1 MIKYTTKTGF
11 LLKNTSTWFFASR
24 TFRFPVVVGLI
35 ASTICVA
42 LGLAPERWPEFSI
55 PSLNT
60 TAYSS
65 FTFLVGFLVIFRTS
79 QSYLRFWEGATKVHA
94 LMGDWFCAVSTLFAY
109 CRHSKAEYSKILEFQ
124 QTLIR
129 LVSLLNAMA
138 LAELE
143 GDDIPVPEPSA
154 LRFQLVD
161 VTGLDET
168 ILRKLH
174 TSKNRP
180 EVVFQWVQLLIVE
193 AINTGV
199 MNIAPP
205 LLTRVFQQLAL
216 GMTRYHEMLKFAT
229 VPMPFP
235 YVVTAEL
242 LILMHLIVT
251 PVFLTAWLPTPYA
264 AILSFALSFVI
275 WSLHLVASELE
286 NPFEGEVN
294 DLNMHEI
301 QLELNN
307 WLAELSSEL
316 AQNPPSLS
324 MTPTRALARLDSKK
338 RSFSDLVTSAA
349 PDRDTPT
356 PTEVSASD
364 VSRELSACSGGLLF
378 DEHDRA
384 TYDLEAQRPKQHEH
398 KHTHLQERGLPSRP
412 EGVAARVTDVKTESD
427 TTWRYNVEKP
437 PSEEVDSMGDQPRMF
452 PLGPGPLHNTAP
464 CADLDT
470 ARRGEPHSVI
480 LDPKSI

>member
-1 MIKYTTKTGF
+1 MG
-11 LLKNTSTWFFASR
+11 
-24 TFRFPVVVGLI
+24 
-35 ASTICVA
+35 
-42 LGLAPERWPEFSI
+42 PERWPEFSI

-242 LILMHLIVT
+242 LILIHLIVT
-251 PVFLTAWLPTPYA
+251 PVFLASWLPIPYA
-264 AILSFALSFVI
+264 AILSFVLVFVI
-275 WSLHLVASELE
+275 WSLHLVAAELE
-286 NPFEGEVN
+286 NPFERDVN

-301 QLELNN
+301 QMKLNG
-307 WLAELSSEL
+307 WLADLSSEM
-316 AQNPPSLS
+316 AQNLPRLTVTPLHAQHRLS
-324 MTPTRALARLDSKK
+324 SKRLV
-338 RSFSDLVTSAA
+338 RTFSDVIA
-349 PDRDTPT
+349 PGESPDKESPS
-356 PTEVSASD
+356 PTEDSMCDD
-364 VSRELSACSGGLLF
+364 VGSMDLSGCSGGLVF
-378 DEHDRA
+378 DEGDQPSF
-384 TYDLEAQRPKQHEH
+384 DLEAPVPVQHRPARDEE
-398 KHTHLQERGLPSRP
+398 LQSWRQ
-412 EGVAARVTDVKTESD
+412 GVAARVTDVKTESD
-427 TTWRYNVEKP
+427 TTTWRYNVEKP
-437 PSEEVDSMGDQPRMF
+437 PSKEVDSMGDQPRMF
-452 PLGPGPLHNTAP
+452 VLGPGPLHNTAP

-470 ARRGEPHSVI
+470 ARRGDPHSVI
-480 LDPKSI
+480 LDPQSI